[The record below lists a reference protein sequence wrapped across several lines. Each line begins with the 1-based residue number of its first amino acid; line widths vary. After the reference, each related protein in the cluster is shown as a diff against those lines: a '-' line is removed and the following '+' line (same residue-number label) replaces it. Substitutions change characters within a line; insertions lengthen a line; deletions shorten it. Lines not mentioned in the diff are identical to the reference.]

1 MLKQKNFRYDGP
13 DFSQVVDGIADYKN
27 KRKKSK
33 NERPACY
40 LVITGFR
47 GLEESVASERFAAG
61 LGL

>member
-1 MLKQKNFRYDGP
+1 
-13 DFSQVVDGIADYKN
+13 VVDGIADYKN

-61 LGL
+61 LGLRA